1 MMELCFL
8 IINNE
13 FLAFSF
19 IYQSELEKAA
29 LINNLPYRFLIDM
42 DLKQLR
48 IHVTRKL
55 NTGLSVSNLGLK
67 LVFFRLKQLSG
78 LLVICETLALLHRVI
93 NRDIKVYM
101 NQ

>member
-1 MMELCFL
+1 MIMHGSRNFFQRGGGGRGKFSGKKRESLFSHHDTQMMELCFL

-55 NTGLSVSNLGLK
+55 NTGLSNCL
-67 LVFFRLKQLSG
+67 
-78 LLVICETLALLHRVI
+78 
-93 NRDIKVYM
+93 
-101 NQ
+101 